1 MQHADSRDALAAPL
15 SFGLCA
21 GYGVGALGI
30 SILLNTVTV
39 YFPAMMTTV
48 LGQSAGLAGLL
59 LTLSKIYDA
68 FADIAIGAISDRT
81 KTRIGRR
88 RPFLL
93 LGAALGAASFFWIFV
108 PPDLHG
114 WALTA
119 WMLFGLIIYSTGYS
133 LFTVPFTAMAGEM
146 TDDYHERT
154 KLQSFRT
161 FFISA
166 GQIASG
172 AGTAW
177 IITEVGGGKSGYAV
191 MGSVAGAALAMAFI
205 ASFFGT
211 RTARMMPATVSAHIG
226 KIAAL
231 RTMWSNKP
239 FVLLMTI
246 KLFQYTGIAMITTT
260 KLLFL
265 LNVVKVGYGGFLQL
279 TLVQNIVM
287 AGSLPLWV
295 PIARRIGKRPAYLV
309 ATGLLV
315 LLYISWYFTGPGIAM
330 WEIWARGVLNGVAAA
345 GTTLISIAMLPDV
358 MEFDRL
364 RTGLRREGVFSSVY
378 TIVEKLGYALG
389 AGVIGALLAA
399 AGYIPT
405 MQGKLVT
412 QPAAAVGALY
422 AGASLVP
429 AGIVLV
435 SFILMLFYRLDQR
448 KLRETAMLEVAA

>member
-1 MQHADSRDALAAPL
+1 MQRADSPDAPSAPL
-15 SFGLCA
+15 PLALCT

-68 FADIAIGAISDRT
+68 FADVAIGAISDRT

-93 LGAALGAASFFWIFV
+93 LGAALGAASFFWLFV

-114 WALTA
+114 WMLTA
-119 WMLFGLIIYSTGYS
+119 WMLFGLIVYSTGYS

-166 GQIASG
+166 GQIAAG

-177 IITEVGGGKSGYAV
+177 IITEVGGGKTGYAV
-191 MGSVAGAALAMAFI
+191 MGTVAGVALAMAFI
-205 ASFFGT
+205 AAFFGT
-211 RTARMMPATVSAHIG
+211 RTARMRPATVSAHVG
-226 KIAAL
+226 RIAAL

-265 LNVVKVGYGGFLQL
+265 LNVVKIGYGGFLQL

-287 AGSLPLWV
+287 AAVLPLWV
-295 PIARRIGKRPAYLV
+295 PVARRIGKRPAYLV

-358 MEFDRL
+358 MEYDRL

-422 AGASLVP
+422 AGASLIP
-429 AGIVLV
+429 AAVVTV
-435 SFILMLFYRLDQR
+435 SFILMIFYRLDER
-448 KLRETAMLEVAA
+448 RLRETAMLEVAA